1 MSENERKKDILRA
14 IKKRLLENK
23 EYLHFNV
30 DMTYINDIKKMLL
43 DTNYQIIYI
52 DKLFFT
58 ADLFLKRCD

>member
-1 MSENERKKDILRA
+1 MSENERKNDIIRA

-30 DMTYINDIKKMLL
+30 DITYISDIENMLL
-43 DTNYQIIYI
+43 ETNYQIFYI

>member
-1 MSENERKKDILRA
+1 MSENERKNDILRA

-30 DMTYINDIKKMLL
+30 DMTYLSDIEDMLSE
-43 DTNYQIIYI
+43 TNYQIIYI

>member
-1 MSENERKKDILRA
+1 MSESERKNDIIRT
-14 IKKRLLENK
+14 IKKRLSENK

-30 DMTYINDIKKMLL
+30 DMTYISDIENMLSE
-43 DTNYQIIYI
+43 TNYQIIYI